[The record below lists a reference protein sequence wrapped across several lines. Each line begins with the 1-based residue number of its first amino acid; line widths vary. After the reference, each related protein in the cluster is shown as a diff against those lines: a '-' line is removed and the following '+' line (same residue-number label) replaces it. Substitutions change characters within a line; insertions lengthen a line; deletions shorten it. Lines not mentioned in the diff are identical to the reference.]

1 MTKQEFEQIEQDNP
15 ILGEVVAVLEEISDV
30 EKNINSIK
38 TRVDTWLW
46 LDGQETADLK
56 EFDEA
61 IKWLRT
67 NKFVVIDD
75 NLMVTVTDKGTELLN
90 NLFKDEDMKPPKLS
104 PDEIRR
110 KAELRDD
117 LDFYRLVGQIECF
130 IEAAKDRFIAAETS
144 QDRRNVSDALRQSLT
159 FTCKLM

>member
-1 MTKQEFEQIEQDNP
+1 MTKQEFERIEQDNP
-15 ILGEVVAVLEEISDV
+15 ILGEVVAVLEATSDV
-30 EKNINSIK
+30 AKNVNSIK
-38 TRVDTWLW
+38 TRIDEWLW

-67 NKFVVIDD
+67 NEFVVVDD
-75 NLMVTVTDKGTELLN
+75 NLMVTVTDKGAELLD
-90 NLFKDEDMKPPKLS
+90 NLFKNEEAPKLS
-104 PDEIRR
+104 ADEIRR

-117 LDFYRLVGQIECF
+117 RDFYRLVGQIENF
-130 IEAAKDRFIAAETS
+130 VDAAKDRYVVAETTK
-144 QDRRNVSDALRQSLT
+144 DRKNVSDALRQALA